1 MLGER
6 KPKAD
11 ELWRFFW
18 ALTDFPS
25 SFPRHSPVFNLTCSV
40 LGDTVF
46 DLAVD
51 MKQIDVERHSLD
63 REEVD
68 VLKWLSW
75 DFEARNS

>member
-1 MLGER
+1 MLGKR

-25 SFPRHSPVFNLTCSV
+25 SFPRHSPVF
-40 LGDTVF
+40 

-51 MKQIDVERHSLD
+51 MKQIDVERQCVD